1 MEETLFRGGGT
12 MSRQRVATTLDWVF
26 APEWLTME
34 QACFLSGW
42 DLDAMLEII
51 DEGGV
56 DLNVEGL
63 IERESLYEFQESLA
77 LVLHWND

>member
-1 MEETLFRGGGT
+1 MVF
-12 MSRQRVATTLDWVF
+12 RQRVATTLDWAF
-26 APEWLTME
+26 APEWLMIE

-42 DLDAMLEII
+42 DRDGMLEII

-56 DLNVEGL
+56 DLNDEGL

-77 LVLHWND
+77 LVLYWND